1 MMPAWDEVE
10 RVDAWDAQI
19 EEEAAFRHAIM
30 TGQQPMNMPDHPGGM
45 SDLRNCGAAAIFAA
59 VDCQPHMSLCQPHM
73 SPYAEHEAWEAEQQQ
88 MGHFGANGPP
98 VALGEMGC
106 YGEMPPLHHM
116 DMEREAW
123 EAEQQMAEQQQMGLF
138 GAPSSTLMGYF

>member
-1 MMPAWDEVE
+1 MELGDGAE
-10 RVDAWDAQI
+10 RIALQALGASMHDAQAL
-19 EEEAAFRHAIM
+19 EAAIISR
-30 TGQQPMNMPDHPGGM
+30 
-45 SDLRNCGAAAIFAA
+45 
-59 VDCQPHMSLCQPHM
+59 
-73 SPYAEHEAWEAEQQQ
+73 WEAEQQQ